1 MLFLVVTH
9 VLAFALGVFLVWVF
23 VFFIEDDEA
32 EAKATLDSFSETKIP
47 PKQTSDDPRETSLK
61 YH

>member
-1 MLFLVVTH
+1 MLFLAITH

-23 VFFIEDDEA
+23 IFFIEDDEA
-32 EAKATLDSFSETKIP
+32 EAKATPHSFSETKIP
-47 PKQTSDDPRETSLK
+47 PKRTSDDPRETSLK